1 MVKKDS
7 KYKYKNNTSTSTKK
21 FVAGTQSLNYAPD
34 YSNLYNAQDN
44 VYNRRTREMAI
55 SSSVQPVTSSM
66 LNNSTN
72 LSAGQKSGIQ
82 AGTAVASTVGDAL
95 VTSSVNNDATVNVGK
110 AVGGNALKYG
120 AMGASAGAA
129 AGPIGAAIGGA
140 VGAIGGGIYGGVTAT
155 KQNKIIAQGKRNDT
169 IENNFLKAA
178 SQKYNYNL
186 QGDINSEIS
195 KVEGFAGKGK
205 YKLKSE
211 VKVTKNTPDDS
222 KSSREMLKSYKR
234 SDPNRYKLRTNKS
247 VIVKTFK

>member
-1 MVKKDS
+1 MSTTKNN
-7 KYKYKNNTSTSTKK
+7 KYKYKNKVPVEKYLT
-21 FVAGTQSLNYAPD
+21 GTQQLNYAPD
-34 YSNLYNAQDN
+34 YNHLYEAQDN

-66 LNNSTN
+66 LNNSTK

-82 AGTAVASTVGDAL
+82 AGTAIASTVGDAL
-95 VTSSVNNDATVNVGK
+95 VTSSVNKDATVNVGK
-110 AVGGNALKYG
+110 AVGGSALKYG

-140 VGAIGGGIYGGVTAT
+140 VGVIGGGIYSGVTAN

-211 VKVTKNTPDDS
+211 VKVTKNTPEDS
-222 KSSREMLKSYKR
+222 KNTREVVKHYKR
-234 SDPNRYKLRTNKS
+234 SDPNRYKLKTNKS